1 MLPDLKSMVF
11 APSRFILGK
20 TSPSWGN
27 GTPLALISSLIR
39 LVRRMWNQS
48 NRREPIS
55 LQSTVKEKNIS
66 YYRKKSLWIKINHAS
81 SENPNHCYSISSY
94 LNDYCYYS
102 RVKGCNVF
110 PRSLYFNAMKAH
122 AMQKRGGRVLTV
134 LFEMFRITV
143 SSSFRLCY
151 ILKKLIKKK
160 NCTYWLTVCCRF
172 PWVVL
177 FFEKSVMFSLFILFQ
192 RNIIVKHQAINFEL
206 RPFHICAIYNNNH
219 CIWRHG
225 SALA

>member
-1 MLPDLKSMVF
+1 MVF
-11 APSRFILGK
+11 ASSRFILGK

-48 NRREPIS
+48 NKREPTS

-143 SSSFRLCY
+143 WSSFRLCC
-151 ILKKLIKKK
+151 ILTHIKTHKKK
-160 NCTYWLTVCCRF
+160 RIVHIDLPCAAVFLEWF
-172 PWVVL
+172 
-177 FFEKSVMFSLFILFQ
+177 FSLKSLWCF
-192 RNIIVKHQAINFEL
+192 
-206 RPFHICAIYNNNH
+206 PFSYYFKET
-219 CIWRHG
+219 
-225 SALA
+225 